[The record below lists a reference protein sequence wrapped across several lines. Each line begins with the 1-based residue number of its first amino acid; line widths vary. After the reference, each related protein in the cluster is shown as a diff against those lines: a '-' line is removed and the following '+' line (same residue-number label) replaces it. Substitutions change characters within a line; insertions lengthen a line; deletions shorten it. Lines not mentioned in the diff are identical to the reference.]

1 VVQLVFIL
9 LFFGS
14 QQDQIE
20 TSANTQSRIPKPG
33 SEGSFISHAEGNVVV
48 TFRDIRL
55 EADHVDY
62 DDETNVVTAGDHI
75 TYTSADEHLKAD
87 HLSMAVDTKAGD
99 FDNVSGQAGPGFFI
113 KAEHA
118 HRTEDGLYQ
127 LKNATITTCCDETRP
142 GWMMTVARAVV
153 DPHRRVT
160 ANGSV
165 FRLEGVPVFY
175 LPYVTVPSED
185 RERATGFLR
194 PSTSTSTTK
203 GRAVQESFYWAI
215 NRSTDATFTGEYFS
229 KRGPAGAVNFRAVPD
244 KTSRIQIE
252 SLFAHD
258 KLGQGGRSARI
269 LAFGD
274 LGRGYRGVADM
285 NLLSSFVFRQV
296 YEDGLNI
303 ISSPLV
309 QSVGFL
315 SKMYPDRDLNFL
327 YSRNGVFFCSPTLG
341 CANSQSTTVLKKFP
355 SLEMGVGSRPLGGL
369 PVYFSGE
376 SSISGMSRRDDQLTT
391 PMYERFDL
399 HPTIEFPLLKS
410 DVLSWSHRLSMRET
424 SYSQSLTAPAVL
436 GGGLNKFSLD
446 YSTHVGGPQFQRDFG
461 SWRHLIE
468 PTFDYRYIVGADH
481 YQNTVVVDN
490 IDLTTNTNEVEYGI
504 VNRLFARREIFSW
517 RISQKYFFD
526 PTFGGAI
533 VPGRRNVIA
542 PLLDITGF
550 AFADGVRRTS
560 PVVSRMRVSS
570 SPGTST
576 DVEVDYDTRD
586 HLFRSAGI
594 IGNASRGQFTGGVS
608 YFFTRRSAIEIP
620 NNQLRTS
627 FSYGNRLKPGFSAA
641 LQFSYDVQHSLFQGS
656 VAELGYNTNC
666 FGLNFEVSQFNIGA
680 RVESRFRFS
689 FTLKDVG
696 SVGTLRPRERL
707 F

>member
-1 VVQLVFIL
+1 VFQLVFIL

-20 TSANTQSRIPKPG
+20 ITAKGPQTRDPKPG
-33 SEGSFISHAEGNVVV
+33 AEGYYISHAEDNVVV
-48 TFRDIRL
+48 TYRDMRL
-55 EADHVDY
+55 EADEITY
-62 DDETNVVTAGDHI
+62 DGETNIVTAGKHI
-75 TYTSADEHLKAD
+75 KYTRADEHLEAD
-87 HLSMAVDTKAGD
+87 HLSINVDTKVGD
-99 FDNVSGQAGPGFFI
+99 FDNVSGETGPGFFI

-118 HRTEDGLYQ
+118 HRTEEGLYQ
-127 LKNATITTCCDETRP
+127 LKNATITTCCDATRP
-142 GWMMTVARAVV
+142 GWLFMVARAVI
-153 DPHRRVT
+153 DPHRRMT

-165 FRLEGVPVFY
+165 FKLENVPVFY
-175 LPYVTVPSED
+175 MPYVAVPSAE
-185 RERATGFLR
+185 RERATGFLI

-203 GRAVQESFYWAI
+203 GRAVHEAFYWAI
-215 NRSTDATFTGEYFS
+215 NRSADVTFTGEYFS
-229 KRGPAGAVNFRAVPD
+229 KRGPAGAINFRAVPD

-269 LAFGD
+269 LGFGD
-274 LGRGYRGVADM
+274 FGRGYRAVADM
-285 NLLSSFVFRQV
+285 NLVSSFIFRQV

-309 QSVGFL
+309 HSIGFL
-315 SKMYPDRDLNFL
+315 SRIQPDRDANIL
-327 YSRNGVFFCSPTLG
+327 YSRNGVFFPDQPTV
-341 CANSQSTTVLKKFP
+341 VLQKFP
-355 SLEMGVGSRPLGGL
+355 SLEIGLASRPLAGL
-369 PVYFSGE
+369 PVYFTGE
-376 SSISGMSRRDDQLTT
+376 SSFSGMSRRDANINT
-391 PMYERFDL
+391 PILERFDL
-399 HPTIEFPLLKS
+399 HPSIEIPVLKS
-410 DVLSWSHRLSMRET
+410 VLIDWSHRLSMRET
-424 SYSQSLTAPAVL
+424 VYSQSLASPTVL
-436 GGGLNKFSLD
+436 NGGLNRFSMD
-446 YSTHVGGPQFQRDFG
+446 YSTHVSGPQFERDFG
-461 SWRHLIE
+461 TLRHLVE
-468 PTFDYRYIVGADH
+468 PTFDYRYITGADH
-481 YQNTVVVDN
+481 YRNTIVVDN
-490 IDLTTNTNEVEYGI
+490 IDLTTNTNEIEYGL
-504 VNRLFARREIFSW
+504 VNRLFAKREIFSW

-533 VPGRRNVIA
+533 VPGRRNVFA

-570 SPGTST
+570 SPSTST

-608 YFFTRRSAIEIP
+608 YFFTRRSPIEIP

-627 FSYGNRLKPGFSAA
+627 LNYGNRLKPGFSAA
-641 LQFSYDVQHSLFQGS
+641 LQVSYDVQHSLFQGS